1 MSLITSLINKTAY
14 SYEDAFRAKDCTSQP
29 MRLAIDDWFRLY
41 FQKEATTDEDPCQ
54 RIPYTVVNKL
64 TKTAFGEY
72 QATSEDEFAATI
84 LDTLDAKKAEAMQ
97 MALVRGSCLLKPAP
111 LPIGWR
117 WNVIS
122 RANVCVF
129 GRDADGRYTDVG
141 TVERTAKGSNYY
153 TLLERRTVDA
163 GGFLT
168 ITNQLYKSASAESL
182 GSPCSLQELPQ
193 YAELPASYTFTT
205 ALHSIGMVEMRTP
218 MVNCVDGSD
227 DPVSVYAAAVGLIHN
242 INRNEAQIDG
252 EFSRGESRIITS
264 ADMLKK
270 DPVTGRRK
278 FSDNV
283 FVGLDDDIENVG
295 VTIFSPALREQS
307 FLARKQEYLRNV
319 ENVIG
324 LKRGLLSEVEA
335 AERTATEITS
345 SAGDYNLTIIDFQK
359 MWETA
364 VKEAVMLCGVLGVL
378 YRVPGAHEVK
388 EDSVSID
395 WGNGILFDEDKTWDD
410 YKGMVAA
417 GLLKP
422 EIALGWRFGMPTE
435 TPEDLAKIRE
445 KYMPEMEKLT
455 EEDE

>member
-1 MSLITSLINKTAY
+1 MSLINALVNRTAY
-14 SYEDAFRAKDCTSQP
+14 SYEDAFKAKDCTTQP
-29 MRLAIDDWFRLY
+29 MRFAIDDWFQLY
-41 FQKEATTDEDPCQ
+41 FQREPTKDEDPCQ
-54 RIPYTVVNKL
+54 RIPYTVVNKI
-64 TKTAFGEY
+64 TKTVFGEY
-72 QATSEDEFAATI
+72 QASSTDRFAERI
-84 LDTLDAKKAEAMQ
+84 LETLDVKKQEAMQ
-97 MALVRGSCLLKPAP
+97 MALVGGSCLLKPAP
-111 LPIGWR
+111 LPHGWR

-122 RANVCVF
+122 RANFYVF
-129 GRDADGRYTDVG
+129 GRDADGHYTDIG
-141 TVERTAKGSNYY
+141 TTETTAWGANYF

-163 GGFLT
+163 NGFLT
-168 ITNQLYKSASAESL
+168 ITYQLYKSMSSSDL

-193 YAELPASYTFTT
+193 YAELKPSYTFATPI
-205 ALHSIGMVEMRTP
+205 HSVGLVELRTP
-218 MVNCVDGSD
+218 MVNCVDGSAD
-227 DPVSVYAAAVGLIHN
+227 AVSVYAAAVGLIHN

-264 ADMLKK
+264 SDMMTR
-270 DPVTGRRK
+270 DPKTGQRS
-278 FSDNV
+278 FSDHI
-283 FVGLDDDIENVG
+283 FVGLDDDIDNVG
-295 VTIFSPALREQS
+295 VTIFSPELREQS

-319 ENVIG
+319 ENVVG

-359 MWETA
+359 MWEDA
-364 VKEAVMLCGVLGVL
+364 VKEAVRLCGILGTL
-378 YRVPGAHEVK
+378 YSVTEAHEVS

-410 YKGMVAA
+410 YKAMVAA